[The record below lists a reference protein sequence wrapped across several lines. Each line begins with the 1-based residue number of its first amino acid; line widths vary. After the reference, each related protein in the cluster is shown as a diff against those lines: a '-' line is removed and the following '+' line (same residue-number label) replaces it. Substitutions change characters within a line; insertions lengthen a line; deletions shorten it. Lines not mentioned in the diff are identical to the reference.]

1 MARKHLTDFSF
12 WGHVETT

>member
-12 WGHVETT
+12 WGHVQAA